1 MLLRLNIRS
10 ELRMFPVSLQTRR
23 PLVLGLCWIK
33 PCGHELLGPTDS
45 ESGLRLAGFSFIQ
58 GDLIP
63 VSWFGDSRSTYRCPT
78 YLSKRVPWTF
88 TKHFCPFNVKILGL
102 VIFFDA
108 DVHVPAIHIGD
119 RKPGVMSSRSQS
131 GVWCA
136 EIGVSGSG
144 STRIPTVGIQL
155 TSFHFLGVFEQLVGH
170 CRYRLFTLFHDEN

>member
-102 VIFFDA
+102 VIFLMLMSMCQQSISETANQGLCPHARSRAFG
-108 DVHVPAIHIGD
+108 VPRLAFPAAA
-119 RKPGVMSSRSQS
+119 RPASQPSESS
-131 GVWCA
+131 
-136 EIGVSGSG
+136 
-144 STRIPTVGIQL
+144 
-155 TSFHFLGVFEQLVGH
+155 
-170 CRYRLFTLFHDEN
+170 